1 MSARWCLPVF
11 AWSETLLPIAWV
23 LGGGLG
29 IALPLIPELGFG
41 VIAALL
47 AGTPLMAIR
56 TRIARHKGTA
66 IMQAV
71 PETMS

>member
-1 MSARWCLPVF
+1 
-11 AWSETLLPIAWV
+11 

-41 VIAALL
+41 VITALL
-47 AGTPLMAIR
+47 AGTLLMAIR
-56 TRIARHKGTA
+56 TRIARHKGAA
-66 IMQAV
+66 IMHSG